1 MKKTYSEALL
11 NLIRLHGSRA
21 FRDWLRMRADASVT
35 KYADLPCSMLAGFNV
50 STGLR
55 NILLDNPNDVQIKQ
69 VFRIIR
75 SGSGTLG
82 TRRVWTGE
90 KRKTELSLACLSFLE
105 MENTTEY
112 RARPI
117 SENIAWIIPDS
128 NFRDDGR
135 LDDDF
140 KLVTNHLIAANFDQ
154 YLASWDC
161 WLPWMSLSISVKL
174 KSWRSPKLNCV
185 RRALFKLP
193 RVIGLDCDVFEP
205 WSCRYPKILSE
216 LPMPALYQ
224 CERDKKTLDALHS
237 LTDIGLKKVNDLRI
251 FHPDAISFAKDARA
265 PHKFLYNT
273 FNS

>member
-1 MKKTYSEALL
+1 
-11 NLIRLHGSRA
+11 
-21 FRDWLRMRADASVT
+21 
-35 KYADLPCSMLAGFNV
+35 
-50 STGLR
+50 
-55 NILLDNPNDVQIKQ
+55 
-69 VFRIIR
+69 
-75 SGSGTLG
+75 
-82 TRRVWTGE
+82 
-90 KRKTELSLACLSFLE
+90 
-105 MENTTEY
+105 
-112 RARPI
+112 
-117 SENIAWIIPDS
+117 IPDS

-140 KLVTNHLIAANFDQ
+140 KLATNHLIAANFDQ

-161 WLPWMSLSISVKL
+161 WLPWMSLSILMKL

-193 RVIGLDCDVFEP
+193 RVVGLGCDVFEP

-216 LPMPALYQ
+216 LPIPALYQ

-251 FHPDAISFAKDARA
+251 FHPEAIRFAKDSRI
-265 PHKFLYNT
+265 PYKVLYNT